1 MMTMEDGTLQD
12 IDVTVTFLEMHVP
25 PPYSPPVPYNRQI
38 ALLKTKE
45 IPLPAM
51 IKVLMIM
58 SVQVLIALVC
68 IFRIA

>member
-1 MMTMEDGTLQD
+1 MTTS
-12 IDVTVTFLEMHVP
+12 DVGQNSTAATKG
-25 PPYSPPVPYNRQI
+25 
-38 ALLKTKE
+38 AALKTKE

>member
-1 MMTMEDGTLQD
+1 MSAISAPMTTS
-12 IDVTVTFLEMHVP
+12 DVGQNSTAAAKGVV
-25 PPYSPPVPYNRQI
+25 
-38 ALLKTKE
+38 LKTKE